1 MSQKMWLRKWWVYQ
15 RVSESEVAHRDGN
28 ICCVG
33 MQVESGYVCEGDH
46 KTMAKAIRDRVSL
59 ICRKREQRQQ
69 VRAEQEK
76 RKQAE
81 EQKQLSSESLKNVVG
96 PQGTQSSAQSQCGSQ
111 PPTPGFVH
119 PEGEEPDADQQ
130 LQYMQSGMT
139 CKC

>member
-1 MSQKMWLRKWWVYQ
+1 
-15 RVSESEVAHRDGN
+15 
-28 ICCVG
+28 

-76 RKQAE
+76 RKQEE
-81 EQKQLSSESLKNVVG
+81 EQKQVSNESLKNVVG
-96 PQGTQSSAQSQCGSQ
+96 SQGTQGSVQSQCSSQ
-111 PPTPGFVH
+111 PPTPGLVQ
-119 PEGEEPDADQQ
+119 PECEELDADQQ